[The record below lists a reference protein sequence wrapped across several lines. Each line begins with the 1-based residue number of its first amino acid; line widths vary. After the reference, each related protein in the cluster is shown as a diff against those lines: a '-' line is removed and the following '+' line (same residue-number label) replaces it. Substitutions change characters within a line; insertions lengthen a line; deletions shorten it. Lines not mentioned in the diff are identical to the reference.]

1 MLTVRLPSYPLFRS
15 RLMPEILMDAVPAK
29 HARMGAHWRARR
41 ALINAGLLERAGNG
55 TLELNLHNSRLDQI
69 LKPNVRQVSLV
80 LENFGPMYLRQVQR
94 CLGYKSCKAVWNA
107 VQRLKDASL
116 VRTLDD
122 QRLDLAKNAKR
133 VRSNPLD
140 NVPQTEYK
148 ASLTDLARS
157 LKGICETAIL
167 AGDFAEGKGV
177 LGTRAEILVLLV
189 PEPSSMP
196 QEEYKKLL
204 TIASNIEQGNIL
216 IHYTI
221 ADLPTFVAFLH
232 AKHGVWPSI
241 FVKAAQGIVLQ
252 PFGHNGE
259 NLFDIVQRVL
269 TYPDEKIQQLLGS
282 GTLAKDKDGHLHF
295 TDLGL
300 KRYFRLNRPLRM
312 VEVNAHIAFLQTPV

>member
-1 MLTVRLPSYPLFRS
+1 
-15 RLMPEILMDAVPAK
+15 MPEILMGAMPAK
-29 HARMGAHWRARR
+29 HARMGAYWRARR
-41 ALINAGLLERAGNG
+41 ALANAGLLERAGDG
-55 TLELNLHNSRLDQI
+55 MLELNLHNSGLDQVF
-69 LKPNVRQVSLV
+69 KPNVRQVLLV

-122 QRLDLAKNAKR
+122 HQLDLAKNANR

-157 LKGICETAIL
+157 LKWVCETAIL

-177 LGTRAEILVLLV
+177 LGKPAEILVLIV
-189 PEPSSMP
+189 AEPWSSPE
-196 QEEYKKLL
+196 EVYKKLL
-204 TIASNIEQGNIL
+204 NIASSIEQGNIL

-221 ADLPTFVAFLH
+221 ADLPTFVAFLN
-232 AKHGVWPSI
+232 AKRGVWPNI

-252 PFGHNGE
+252 PFGHKGE

-312 VEVNAHIAFLQTPV
+312 VEVNAHIAFLHTPP